1 MSPAQRVSRM
11 LRRHWHFW
19 VHCSMLCVRS
29 LRCAAKVKMQCPF
42 SQAWWLGSEDHLAA
56 FLSAEAV
63 LRKHYSRC
71 SQLPSHLL
79 SLHSRPA
86 DSTRLQAGQ
95 LQVTGGAAASMLC
108 RLWCRFILDAQAFPE
123 PPSVQKQY
131 EDLCRMPALVE
142 GI

>member
-1 MSPAQRVSRM
+1 MRG
-11 LRRHWHFW
+11 
-19 VHCSMLCVRS
+19 RS
-29 LRCAAKVKMQCPF
+29 F
-42 SQAWWLGSEDHLAA
+42 QAWWLGSEDHLAA

-71 SQLPSHLL
+71 SQLPPRLL

-86 DSTRLQAGQ
+86 ESTRLQAGQ
-95 LQVTGGAAASMLC
+95 LQVSGEAAASMLC
-108 RLWCRFILDAQAFPE
+108 RLWCWCRFILDAQAFPE